1 MAGYKV
7 SYKILRQQGEDIKST
22 AKLVDGYAERVGQ
35 IRGRLGSDGLLAD
48 VRGNLQ
54 KLQGQ
59 LGESR
64 AVLNAAGEFLVKT
77 VDGYSGTETRQ
88 VKKVDGTKAHNRD
101 FYKNPVVVASAGGA
115 AAGAAAVGAAG
126 AVAPPPAAPAAA
138 TVNYTDN
145 TVNYTDNSVNVTYV
159 APESAAGAV
168 VPEAQPVAAQTVAP
182 QTVAAA
188 QPVSAPASAPTAAS
202 VTAAPPPSAAP
213 AAAQSGPN
221 GLGAVAG
228 SVLGGAAA
236 AGAVTGGI
244 HLKKKHD
251 AEKASAA
258 AETAADGY
266 DPEAEL
272 EKAIARVRELGE
284 QDTP

>member
-7 SYKILRQQGEDIKST
+7 SYKILRQQGEEIKAT

-35 IRGRLGSDGLLAD
+35 IRGKLGSDGLLAE

-64 AVLNAAGEFLVKT
+64 TVLNVAGEFLVKT
-77 VDGYSGTETRQ
+77 VEGYSGTELRQ

-115 AAGAAAVGAAG
+115 AGGAAAMGVASAAT
-126 AVAPPPAAPAAA
+126 APAATA
-138 TVNYTDN
+138 
-145 TVNYTDNSVNVTYV
+145 VNYTDNSANVTYA
-159 APESAAGAV
+159 APESTVSAAV
-168 VPEAQPVAAQTVAP
+168 SEAQPVAAQTVA
-182 QTVAAA
+182 TM
-188 QPVSAPASAPTAAS
+188 QPVSAPVPTTASASPMEAVQA
-202 VTAAPPPSAAP
+202 
-213 AAAQSGPN
+213 GPN
-221 GLGAVAG
+221 GVGVVAG

-236 AGAVTGGI
+236 AGTVAGGL
-244 HLKKKHD
+244 HLKKKRD
-251 AEKASAA
+251 AEKAADAAQASA
-258 AETAADGY
+258 DSY

-272 EKAIARVRELGE
+272 EKAIARVRELE
-284 QDTP
+284 TEDTP